1 MPRASMTAD
10 QIDSIKETILEKAL
24 QLIIEEGYSKLS
36 MRKIASRLGVTAA
49 SIYYYYKNKEEIN
62 LMVRLKG
69 FDMLH
74 SMALKA
80 CAGRISDEDKLRAVI
95 WAYVEFG
102 VTYPDYYDIM
112 FNLRTPKV
120 TDYIGTELELIATT
134 KLKPAARKTFYLVGE
149 LITALNKPTT
159 LRDDDILYK
168 TIQLW
173 SDMHGIISL
182 YNSNLI
188 YQMTEDSRSI
198 LNRRIEKLLDRLVSR
213 SAS

>member
-1 MPRASMTAD
+1 MPKASMTAD
-10 QIDSIKETILEKAL
+10 EIDSIKETILEKAL
-24 QLIIEEGYSKLS
+24 QLIIEEGYNKLS

-62 LMVRLKG
+62 LMVRLRG
-69 FDMLH
+69 FEMLE
-74 SMALKA
+74 SMTLKA
-80 CAGRISDEDKLRAVI
+80 YHEKTSVENKLRAVV

-102 VTYPDYYDIM
+102 ITYPDYYDIM

-134 KLKPAARKTFYLVGE
+134 KLKPTARKTFYLVSK
-149 LITALNKPTT
+149 LITALNTPET
-159 LRDDDILYK
+159 LHDDDILYK

-188 YQMTEDSRSI
+188 YQMTEDSRNI
-198 LNRRIEKLLDRLVSR
+198 LNRRIEKLVDGLVSR
-213 SAS
+213 RPS